1 MPAKK
6 TTTGRALGGVARA
19 KRLSPEERSA
29 IATRAAKARWSED
42 VGQVICGSPDKPLKI
57 GEIEIECYVLDDDT
71 RVLTQ
76 SSFLQS
82 LGRHPRANVRRV
94 ELESGEERLPPILQ
108 GKALKPF
115 ISREILEKSRPIT
128 FALPRGG
135 RASGYNAELLPAV
148 CEIYLKAR
156 EAGVLPSNQMH
167 VAQQAELLVRGLA
180 RVGIIALVDEAT
192 GYQEVRAKTSLVEI
206 LEAFIA
212 SELQPWV
219 STFPDDFYSELFR
232 LRGLEYPRATVQATA
247 VLRPLDE
254 RHRVQATGPRCS
266 RRATKRDAKG
276 RARTPQTQVLPA
288 PDNERRLSQA
298 ARAPRLGGHAD
309 EAEQQLGGL
318 HAQARSDPPARR
330 RHDPDLVSA
339 GSRRLRKRPLGGR
352 LPAGLCSSARGFAAL
367 LSGHLLGARLPAL
380 QATFAP
386 ERDRRWV
393 LAGVRGHV
401 LHLAS
406 RDVHDELCDLVRVA
420 WTLA

>member
-1 MPAKK
+1 MPICGYYASINERESEMPAKK
-6 TTTGRALGGVARA
+6 TTSGKALGGVARA

-57 GEIEIECYVLDDDT
+57 GETEIECYVLADDT

-94 ELESGEERLPPILQ
+94 ALESGEERLPPILQ

-212 SELQPWV
+212 SELKPWV
-219 STFPDDFYSELFR
+219 ATFPDDFYSELFR
-232 LRGLEYPRATVQATA
+232 LRGLEYPRATV
-247 VLRPLDE
+247 
-254 RHRVQATGPRCS
+254 
-266 RRATKRDAKG
+266 
-276 RARTPQTQVLPA
+276 
-288 PDNERRLSQA
+288 
-298 ARAPRLGGHAD
+298 
-309 EAEQQLGGL
+309 
-318 HAQARSDPPARR
+318 
-330 RHDPDLVSA
+330 
-339 GSRRLRKRPLGGR
+339 KRPQY
-352 LPAGLCSSARGFAAL
+352 F
-367 LSGHLLGARLPAL
+367 GHLTNDIVYKRL
-380 QATFAP
+380 AP
-386 ERDRRWV
+386 GV
-393 LAGVRGHV
+393 LAELRNVTPKDDQGRRKHKYFQRLTTNIGYPK
-401 LHLAS
+401 LREHLGS
-406 RDVHDELCDLVRVA
+406 VVTLMKLSSNWEDFMRKLDQIHPRVGDTIQIPFPA
-420 WTLA
+420 EADDYGKGL